1 MDLYLV
7 RHGEA
12 FGAEIDPERPLTLQG
27 RADVE
32 TVAAFAARHGGI
44 KLGRIFHSRK
54 VRAQQ
59 SAEIVAEHIVPE
71 SAEPSDG
78 LLPDDDP
85 RIWADKLGEKQGS
98 TMLVGHMPHLSRLAS
113 LLLCGDPEQ
122 ELVTFRTGG
131 MVALR
136 RWDER
141 LWRVEWVLTPDV
153 VS

>member
-44 KLGRIFHSRK
+44 RLGGIFHSPK
-54 VRAQQ
+54 MRAAQT
-59 SAEIVAEHIVPE
+59 AAIVAEHLVPE
-71 SAEPSDG
+71 STELSDG
-78 LLPDDDP
+78 LLPNDDP
-85 RIWADKLGEKQGS
+85 QIWVDRLAARQAN
-98 TMLVGHMPHLSRLAS
+98 TMLVGHMPHLSRVAS
-113 LLLCGDPEQ
+113 LLLAGDPDQ
-122 ELVTFRTGG
+122 ELITFRMGG

-136 RWDER
+136 RDERR